1 MQDTY
6 GHFSIKIKN
15 EIIKKK
21 KKKKKKKT
29 RNKKVTIMNDYDDK
43 IKYSIKSRL
52 P

>member
-6 GHFSIKIKN
+6 GHFSI
-15 EIIKKK
+15 IIKKEIMK
-21 KKKKKKKT
+21 KKQKKP

>member
-6 GHFSIKIKN
+6 GHFSI
-15 EIIKKK
+15 IIKKEIM
-21 KKKKKKKT
+21 KKKT
-29 RNKKVTIMNDYDDK
+29 KKPRNKKVTIMNDYDDK

>member
-6 GHFSIKIKN
+6 GHFSI
-15 EIIKKK
+15 IIKKEIMKKNK
-21 KKKKKKKT
+21 KKP

>member
-6 GHFSIKIKN
+6 GHFSIIIKK
-15 EIIKKK
+15 EIMKKK
-21 KKKKKKKT
+21 KKKKKP

>member
-6 GHFSIKIKN
+6 GHFSVIIKK
-15 EIIKKK
+15 EIMKKK
-21 KKKKKKKT
+21 KKKP

>member
-6 GHFSIKIKN
+6 GHFSIIIKK
-15 EIIKKK
+15 EIMKKK
-21 KKKKKKKT
+21 KKKKP

>member
-6 GHFSIKIKN
+6 GHFSIIIKK
-15 EIIKKK
+15 EIMKKK
-21 KKKKKKKT
+21 KKKP

>member
-6 GHFSIKIKN
+6 GHFSI
-15 EIIKKK
+15 IIKKEIMK
-21 KKKKKKKT
+21 KKNKKKNP

>member
-6 GHFSIKIKN
+6 GHFSIIIKK
-15 EIIKKK
+15 EIMKKK
-21 KKKKKKKT
+21 KKKP

-43 IKYSIKSRL
+43 IKYSIKGRL

>member
-6 GHFSIKIKN
+6 GHFSIIIKK
-15 EIIKKK
+15 EIMKKK
-21 KKKKKKKT
+21 KKKN